1 MWSDFSTSST
11 MMMLVTQWEIGLQN
25 ENKTKNQTN
34 KHIVCIWYFQS
45 NLVIVA
51 WYSSLLMWVIIFW
64 IARLLPE
71 IGSTINS
78 NHPCQVKLFQIFDP
92 HRKTEKNGSSV
103 KPNNLL
109 YWAGLNVWYTLLKFL
124 QLELS
129 FSFLR
134 SGDILILINFFSI
147 S

>member
-1 MWSDFSTSST
+1 MWIDFSTSST
-11 MMMLVTQWEIGLQN
+11 MMMLVTQWEIGLRN

-78 NHPCQVKLFQIFDP
+78 NHPCQVKLFQIFDLWSTQKN
-92 HRKTEKNGSSV
+92 RKKWFKCKTKQPTVLSWSKCVIHSVEISSAWIV
-103 KPNNLL
+103 FFIPT
-109 YWAGLNVWYTLLKFL
+109 VRRYTYTH
-124 QLELS
+124 
-129 FSFLR
+129 
-134 SGDILILINFFSI
+134 
-147 S
+147 